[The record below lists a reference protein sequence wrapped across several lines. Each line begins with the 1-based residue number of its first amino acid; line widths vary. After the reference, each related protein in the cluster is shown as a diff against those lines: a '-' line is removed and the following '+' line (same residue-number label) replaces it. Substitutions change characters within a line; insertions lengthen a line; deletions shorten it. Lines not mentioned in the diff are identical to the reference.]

1 MKVRDERGRW
11 DDERQD
17 AGIREEREGALGEK
31 GRRQQTP
38 RLDTQET
45 RKDLGSGHRHERDG
59 DKEEDR
65 DAGQPR
71 KKSGKAM
78 RREKHA
84 RTGQGAIEQQD
95 TGPTLRGRYKSTQCG
110 VNPSVKAQSSCPNPQ
125 VPKAASSPGRHG
137 FQNHEEHLMPGT

>member
-1 MKVRDERGRW
+1 MMRGRMQGSGKRERGRL
-11 DDERQD
+11 ERR
-17 AGIREEREGALGEK
+17 AEGS
-31 GRRQQTP
+31 

-45 RKDLGSGHRHERDG
+45 RRDLGSGHRHERDG

-95 TGPTLRGRYKSTQCG
+95 TGPTLGGRCKSTQCG